1 MIQDVTISPTTFY
14 VVPRSLS
21 LPQKYTPRRI
31 AIFERHGLFSRAE
44 AVTLGEVRD
53 GLLTQAER
61 YRTLQ
66 DERLISWHPLGAIE
80 DQPTI
85 RLAVATAERG

>member
-1 MIQDVTISPTTFY
+1 MNITISPFTCH
-14 VVPRSLS
+14 VIPRALS

-31 AIFERHGLFSRAE
+31 EVFERHGLFSRAE

-66 DERLISWHPLGAIE
+66 DERLASWHPFGAIE
-80 DQPTI
+80 DQPTL
-85 RLAVATAERG
+85 RLVSLVSAR